1 MNKTLLKLDISG
13 KVKKH
18 LSLKKQFESNQNE
31 NTQEMLLE
39 MKGQHLFVKHSNK
52 TNHLRNCHY
61 GVCAAAFHKEF

>member
-39 MKGQHLFVKHSNK
+39 MKEPHLFVKHLNK
-52 TNHLRNCHY
+52 TNHLRNYHY
-61 GVCAAAFHKEF
+61 GVCNCCFS